1 MINLG
6 TLPRDSRG
14 VWEAPLIYIRN
25 KAEALDAVAAVL
37 ALPDRRQQI
46 IQLTVRVAMCLD
58 AEARSFLADCQ
69 AGLIEG
75 GLEAMRRRRQELLSS
90 LEREEGPEA
99 IVIVDSS
106 EDQLL
111 EQVGAALDALRLS
124 EIARQVFP
132 DVREKHEAW
141 EIARALLADE
151 EAVRKTLID
160 AVRAHGAGNSA
171 LYEECRRE
179 MLRRLEAA
187 RPPWAQAVAAL
198 KEASAAGGAE
208 DAAAVFGVV
217 AVDDMRARLVL
228 DLLAGSADEAQKYLG
243 EIRRRIRTLR
253 ELEVREKG

>member
-1 MINLG
+1 M
-6 TLPRDSRG
+6 
-14 VWEAPLIYIRN
+14 
-25 KAEALDAVAAVL
+25 AAVL

-46 IQLTVRVAMCLD
+46 IQLTIRVAMCLD
-58 AEARSFLADCQ
+58 PEARSFLADCQ

-75 GLEAMRRRRQELLSS
+75 GLDAMRRRRQELLAS
-90 LEREEGPEA
+90 LERQEAPEA

-141 EIARALLADE
+141 EVARALLADE
-151 EAVRKTLID
+151 EAVRKILVD

-171 LYEECRRE
+171 LYEDCRKE
-179 MLRRLEAA
+179 LLRRLEAA
-187 RPPWAQAVAAL
+187 RPSWMSASGAL
-198 KEASAAGGAE
+198 KQASAEGGSE
-208 DAAAVFGVV
+208 HAADVFGVV

-228 DLLAGSADEAQKYLG
+228 DLMAESSEEAQKYLG
-243 EIRRRIRTLR
+243 EIRRRIQLLR
-253 ELEVREKG
+253 ELEAREKA

>member
-1 MINLG
+1 VSEG
-6 TLPRDSRG
+6 
-14 VWEAPLIYIRN
+14 PLIYIRN

-58 AEARSFLADCQ
+58 PEARSFLADCQ

-141 EIARALLADE
+141 EIARALLTDE
-151 EAVRKTLID
+151 EAVRKILID

-187 RPPWAQAVAAL
+187 RPSWVQAVGAL
-198 KEASAAGGAE
+198 KEASAAGAE

-243 EIRRRIRTLR
+243 EIRRRIRALR
-253 ELEVREKG
+253 ELEARETA